1 MSEKRAV
8 RELFV
13 IHKSGLPV
21 THVGSGHIQIDD
33 ALFGG
38 LLSAIE
44 NVGASLGLDGDVA
57 LDTIRFRA
65 YEMVYTRTENSLIVL
80 LTDQGTGG
88 FLEKAKPELEKIGKE
103 LEAGCFIDGFEIRTT
118 EKTAM
123 IDSIITRHART
134 IFAEQDDV
142 FFWDDEHT
150 FQLWE
155 HENERWNGLA
165 LFRNYLMPSPLIK
178 TLDLPMEDIVRLC
191 DLLMEKR
198 RPSEILQDPKLET
211 KEEKRIENTVRL
223 LHMYGLVQCF
233 RSAVQENV

>member
-13 IHKSGLPV
+13 IHKSGLPI
-21 THVGSGHIQIDD
+21 THVGTGHIQIDD

-44 NVGASLGLDGDVA
+44 NVGMSLGLEGDVT

-65 YEMVYTRTENSLIVL
+65 YEMVYTRTENSLVVL
-80 LTDQGTGG
+80 LTDQDTGD
-88 FLEKAKPELEKIGKE
+88 FLEKAKPELEEIGRE
-103 LEAGCFIDGFEIRTT
+103 IESGGFLDNFEIRTV
-118 EKTAM
+118 ERTAR
-123 IDSIITRHART
+123 IDSVITRHART

-155 HENERWNGLA
+155 HENERWNGRA
-165 LFRNYLMPSPLIK
+165 LFRNYLIPSALIE
-178 TLDLPMEDIVRLC
+178 TLDLPMDDLVRIC
-191 DLLMEKR
+191 DLLENKR
-198 RPSEILQDPKLET
+198 RPSEILQDPNLSMKD
-211 KEEKRIENTVRL
+211 EKRVENTVRL

-233 RSAVQENV
+233 KSAV

>member
-1 MSEKRAV
+1 
-8 RELFV
+8 V

-44 NVGASLGLDGDVA
+44 NVGVSLGLEGDVA

-88 FLEKAKPELEKIGKE
+88 FLEKAKPELEKIGSE
-103 LEAGCFIDGFEIRTT
+103 LEAGCFMDDFEIRTAERT
-118 EKTAM
+118 SK

-142 FFWDDEHT
+142 FFWDEEHT

-155 HENERWNGLA
+155 HENERWNGYA

-198 RPSEILQDPKLET
+198 RPSEILQDPKIAT
-211 KEEKRIENTVRL
+211 IEEKRIENAVRL